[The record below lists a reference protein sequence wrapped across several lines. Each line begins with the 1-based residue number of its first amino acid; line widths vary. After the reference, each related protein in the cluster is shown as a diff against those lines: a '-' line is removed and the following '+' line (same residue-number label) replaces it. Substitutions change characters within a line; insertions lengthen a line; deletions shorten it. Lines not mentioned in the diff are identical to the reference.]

1 MPHLSDGAA
10 ATGRPVRWLIL
21 VVVGPLSAAGRK
33 IDDVSEL
40 ASGSRS
46 VALRDGTLGVP
57 QPTGVTVT
65 SSPDP
70 AASADVRRRAGIDEA
85 FRDAPAIESVDDL
98 AAPGVFESDEELDE
112 FLACVR
118 AERNANLA

>member
-1 MPHLSDGAA
+1 M
-10 ATGRPVRWLIL
+10 
-21 VVVGPLSAAGRK
+21 
-33 IDDVSEL
+33 
-40 ASGSRS
+40 
-46 VALRDGTLGVP
+46 
-57 QPTGVTVT
+57 T